1 MNIKLKSLLNEGI
14 IDGMTA
20 AFIIDA
26 GVNEGTV
33 SYGRKSM
40 QLPQYSVWGNNN
52 LGEIKIMENSN
63 DLDSIMEKYQL
74 TEDNVFPME
83 GSIKETIKKIGKSK
97 WGVYPK
103 KGGKRLGTHDT
114 KQSAENQLAAIEIN
128 KAKKENKKA
137 SKNSL
142 NG

>member
-1 MNIKLKSLLNEGI
+1 MNIKLKSLLKEGV

-20 AFIIDA
+20 KFVIDA

-40 QLPQYSVWGNNN
+40 QLPQYSVWGHNN

-63 DLDSIMEKYQL
+63 DLNAIMEKYQF
-74 TEDNVFPME
+74 TEDNVFPIE
-83 GSIKETIKKIGKSK
+83 GTIKETIRNIGKDK
-97 WGVYPK
+97 WGVYSK
-103 KGGKRLGTHDT
+103 KGKRLGKHDS
-114 KQSAENQLAAIEIN
+114 KQSAENQLSAIEAN
-128 KAKKENKKA
+128 KAENVNKSKK
-137 SKNSL
+137 SI